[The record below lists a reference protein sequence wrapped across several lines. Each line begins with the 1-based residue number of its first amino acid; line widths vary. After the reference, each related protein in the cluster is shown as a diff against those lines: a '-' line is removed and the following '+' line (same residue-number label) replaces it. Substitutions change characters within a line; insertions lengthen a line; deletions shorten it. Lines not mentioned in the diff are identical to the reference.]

1 MYYCYYGD
9 EESDSNGESDEDKS
23 WNIENELEENVETGK
38 FRLPDFIKIVFRW
51 DEEDLERTIT
61 LPIKR
66 SMPSGIE
73 EEPIK

>member
-1 MYYCYYGD
+1 MYKRQDG
-9 EESDSNGESDEDKS
+9 ESDSSGESDEDKS
-23 WNIENELEENVETGK
+23 WNIENELEENVENGK

-51 DEEDLERTIT
+51 EEEDLERTIT

-73 EEPIK
+73 EEPMK